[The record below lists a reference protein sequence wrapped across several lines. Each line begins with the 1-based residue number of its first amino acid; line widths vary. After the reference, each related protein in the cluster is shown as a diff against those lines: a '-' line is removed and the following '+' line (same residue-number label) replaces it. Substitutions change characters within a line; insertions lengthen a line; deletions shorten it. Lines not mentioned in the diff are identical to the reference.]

1 LVDLGNFDVFV
12 VPTTITV
19 LLIVLVKKLF
29 KFFLVVVLLGL
40 FELLSRLS
48 LRGSAEL
55 LLVASLELLW

>member
-1 LVDLGNFDVFV
+1 MVDLGNFDVFV